1 MKIFK
6 KIPLLLTIFFLS
18 VSFFV
23 ARPAKADE
31 FKWLLCQSKF
41 DAKDWSC
48 NSTGGVIGSGKDC
61 WSTEYNTQADCEVDL
76 KKKISP
82 VLAPGPAS
90 EPAPQ
95 PIPEAIPS
103 APFAPAA
110 PVAMASGDEIRC
122 ICQKKN
128 GEAVCLYDLE
138 PKVWTQELPSDCAAK
153 SDQNNLNCK
162 IDSGNCKQFSESGKS
177 KLISLQNE
185 AKKKL
190 NPVGFATGQKG
201 MLKLIGLLIAFLM
214 FPIGALAMI
223 MYIYAGFLWMSG
235 SPDNITK
242 AKSILSWTSLGIVF
256 SLSSYILVKFVFDN
270 LFGSL

>member
-6 KIPLLLTIFFLS
+6 KISLLQIVFLLA
-18 VSFFV
+18 VSFFITT
-23 ARPAKADE
+23 PAKADE
-31 FKWLLCQSKF
+31 YKWLLCQSKY
-41 DAKDWSC
+41 DSNDWSC

-61 WSTEYNTQADCEVDL
+61 WASEYNTEADCEVEL

-82 VLAPGPAS
+82 VPAPGPAT

-95 PIPEAIPS
+95 PTPESTPS
-103 APFAPAA
+103 APPA
-110 PVAMASGDEIRC
+110 PVAMASGEEIRC

-138 PKVWTQELPSDCAAK
+138 PKIWTQELPSDCAAK

-162 IDSGNCKQFSESGKS
+162 IDSGNCKQFAESGKS
-177 KLISLQNE
+177 KLVSLQNE

-201 MLKLIGLLIAFLM
+201 MLNLIGLVIAFLM

-270 LFGSL
+270 LFG